1 MKKITQ
7 EEELIFEFIMDFL
20 AGDPEYALLTDD
32 EKDKTYGIYRTI
44 LSSVYRSNFGEN
56 IYPIIYVKDSHSKHL
71 IQESINKLVYIVPSV
86 QRITVQIVH

>member
-32 EKDKTYGIYRTI
+32 RKTRLMVFIEQY
-44 LSSVYRSNFGEN
+44 
-56 IYPIIYVKDSHSKHL
+56 
-71 IQESINKLVYIVPSV
+71 
-86 QRITVQIVH
+86 